1 MCRRLK
7 LLLLLVLLI
16 GSLGRPACEDAR
28 GANPV
33 FDGYFADPT
42 VLVHKGTLYLM
53 ATKDPWG
60 GDDLACFSTTDL
72 ESWESHT
79 LNWPTYDA
87 CVSDSKNSSRV
98 WAPEVIR
105 GPDGRFYLYVSV
117 GSEIYC
123 GVAAHPLGPWE
134 NVREDQ
140 GPIVRSEPGSL
151 VHTIDASPFL
161 DTDGRVYLY
170 WGSGHNWV
178 NGQCMAVELEPDM
191 HTFKGEP
198 KNITPPNYFEGP
210 HMITRNGK
218 YYLMY
223 SEGKTTNKTYKV
235 RYAVGDSPLG
245 SFAKEG
251 KNSPILSTDEQ
262 LKVWG
267 PGHHCVFSIHG
278 QDYIGYHRHRRPYD
292 PDPMRRQIC
301 FDRLEFDADGWIKR
315 VRPTDAGIGRVAV
328 PLE

>member
-1 MCRRLK
+1 MFGRLE
-7 LLLLLVLLI
+7 LLLYVLLA
-16 GSLGRPACEDAR
+16 GSLVQATGVPALGE
-28 GANPV
+28 NPV
-33 FDGYFADPT
+33 VDGYFGDPT
-42 VLVHKGTLYLM
+42 VLIHEGTLYLM

-72 ESWESHT
+72 KSWRSHT

-87 CVSDSKNSSRV
+87 CISESKNGNRV

-134 NVREDQ
+134 NVRKDR
-140 GPIVRSEPGSL
+140 GPIVHSQRGSA
-151 VHTIDASPFL
+151 VHTIDASPFI

-170 WGSGHNWV
+170 WGSGHNWE

-191 HTFKGEP
+191 HTFRGAA

-210 HMITRNGK
+210 HMVKRNGK

-223 SEGKTTNKTYKV
+223 SEGKTIDKSYQV

-245 SFAKEG
+245 SFTKEG
-251 KNSPILSTDEQ
+251 RNSPILSTDEQ
-262 LKVWG
+262 LSVWG

-278 QDYIGYHRHRRPYD
+278 QDFIAYHRHRRPYD

-301 FDRLEFDADGWIKR
+301 FDFLSFDRDGWIER
-315 VRPTDAGIGRVAV
+315 VRPTESGIAPLAG